1 MNIKY
6 NYRSTI
12 RAACRYLWKNTFN
25 FSLMSI
31 PTGKL
36 VIIGGA
42 VDLGTNISALE
53 NIKQPDHLRFFE
65 HGILKRIITESATE
79 NPVVEVVTTASQI
92 PELVGAEY
100 IKAFNQL
107 DVENVN
113 VLDIRSREDAA
124 NPACLARIKK
134 ADVVMFTGGDQ
145 LRLSSIFGGTE
156 FLFILKDRYLHDYL
170 LIAGTSAGAAAAS
183 ANMIYRGQS
192 NEAMIKGEVQIT
204 AGLGFIDSVIIDT
217 HFVQRGRIGRLF
229 YAVASNPGILGIG
242 LGEDAGLL
250 ITEGKTMEAIGSG
263 LTIVVEGRDIIETN
277 IYNVEMGTPV
287 SVENLK
293 VHVMSIYDKFDL
305 QQHKLFINKTAKV
318 LNNHALN
325 IPDNDY

>member
-1 MNIKY
+1 MI
-6 NYRSTI
+6 
-12 RAACRYLWKNTFN
+12 
-25 FSLMSI
+25 I
-31 PTGKL
+31 PKGKL

-42 VDLGTNISALE
+42 VDLGTNISELE
-53 NIKQPDHLRFFE
+53 SIKKPDHLQFFE
-65 HGILKRIITESATE
+65 RGILKRIITESAGTE
-79 NPVVEVVTTASQI
+79 NSSVEVITTASQI
-92 PELVGAEY
+92 PELVGEEY

-107 DVENVN
+107 NVENVN
-113 VLDIRSREDAA
+113 VLDIRSREEAA
-124 NPACLARIKK
+124 NPKYLERVTK

-156 FLFILKDRYLHDYL
+156 FLNILKDRYMHEDL

-263 LTIVVEGRDIIETN
+263 LTIVVDGRNIIETN
-277 IYNVEMGTPV
+277 IYNVELGMPV
-287 SVENLK
+287 SIENLK

-305 QQHKLFINKTAKV
+305 RQHKLFINKTVKADGFPID
-318 LNNHALN
+318 
-325 IPDNDY
+325 IPDNN